1 MENSGLAIAIIGI
14 AALLCQWAAWRA
26 RLPAILFLLL
36 AGLALGPIGGWL
48 DPDSLFGDL
57 LFPLVSLAVA
67 VILFE
72 GSLTLSIRELG
83 GLSTVVRRMIT
94 VAAPVTWAVVAVAT
108 HYLFGIGWD
117 LSILFG
123 ALMVVTGPTVITPLL
138 RTVRPSER
146 VANVLRWE
154 GIVID
159 PVGALLV
166 VVVYEFI
173 ATHAQGAPFGHSLL
187 LFLEIIVVGLA
198 IGLAAGYLLGKILAR
213 QWLPEYL
220 HNLATLS
227 LVFIVFTFCNHL
239 AHESGLLGVTV
250 MGMWLGNQKE
260 VRIHNILNFK
270 ENLTI
275 LFISGLFIILAAR
288 LPRDQLLGIFTLA
301 PLLLLLVIQFV
312 ARPLSVAL
320 ATLGSQLNW
329 RERVVL
335 GWIAPRGIVAAAV
348 SALFALR
355 LMEQGHPDA
364 EWLLPLT
371 FAVILGT
378 VVFQSATARPLA
390 RALNAVEPEPR
401 GVLILGANAVARTLG
416 KALSEQK
423 LPVMLCDSNWDNI
436 RTARMAGLRT
446 FYGNPTSE
454 FANQRLDLTGIGNL
468 LALSPLRELNVVAC
482 MHFRGEFGGEHVYTI
497 RHTSENHKAEKHQV
511 SDDLK
516 GATLFAEQVTYAKLA
531 SLIGE
536 GAEIRVTKLTDEF
549 DFKAFQQ
556 RKSRGT
562 LLLFEV
568 TESGNLKPFVA
579 GRETTPKSGS
589 TLLSLAPAERS
600 SASAPQ
606 SELPETPA
614 SPEPQLPG

>member
-1 MENSGLAIAIIGI
+1 MENAGLAIALIGI
-14 AALLCQWAAWRA
+14 VALFCQWAAWQA
-26 RLPAILFLLL
+26 RLPAILFLLVT
-36 AGLALGPIGGWL
+36 GLILGPIGGWL
-48 DPDSLFGDL
+48 DPDALFGDL

-72 GSLTLSIRELG
+72 GSLTLNFRELG
-83 GLSTVVRRMIT
+83 SLSTVVRRMIT
-94 VAAPVTWAVVAVAT
+94 VAAPITWAVVAVTT

-138 RTVRPSER
+138 RSVRPSER
-146 VANVLRWE
+146 VANILRWE

-166 VVVYEFI
+166 VVMYEFI
-173 ATHAQGAPFGHSLL
+173 ATQSQAAAFGHSVL
-187 LFLEIIVVGLA
+187 LFLEIIVVGMV

-227 LVFIVFTFCNHL
+227 LVFMVFTFCNHL

-250 MGMWLGNQKE
+250 MGMWLGNQKD

-288 LPRDQLLGIFTLA
+288 LPQEQLIGIFTLA

-312 ARPLSVAL
+312 ARPLSVAF
-320 ATLGSQLNW
+320 ATLGSPVNW
-329 RERVVL
+329 RERIVL
-335 GWIAPRGIVAAAV
+335 SWIAPRGIVAAAV

-355 LMEQGHPDA
+355 LEEQGHPDA
-364 EWLLPLT
+364 HWLLPLT
-371 FAVILGT
+371 FAIILGT

-390 RALNAVEPEPR
+390 RALKAVEPEPR
-401 GVLILGANAVARTLG
+401 GVLILGANAVARTIG
-416 KALSEQK
+416 KALMEQK
-423 LPVMLCDSNWDNI
+423 LPVMVCDSNWENI

-454 FANQRLDLTGIGNL
+454 YASQRLELTGIGQL
-468 LALSPLRELNVVAC
+468 LALSPLRELNVIAC
-482 MHFRGEFGGEHVYTI
+482 MHFRNEFGRENVYTI
-497 RHTSENHKAEKHQV
+497 RHTSENHKAEKHHV
-511 SDDLK
+511 ADDLK
-516 GATLFAEQVTYAKLA
+516 GATLFTERATYAKLA

-536 GAEIRVTKLTDEF
+536 GAEVRVTRLTE
-549 DFKAFQQ
+549 DFTFEAFK
-556 RKSRGT
+556 KSKTRGT
-562 LLLFEV
+562 LLLFSISED
-568 TESGNLKPFVA
+568 GDLRPFVA
-579 GRETTPKSGS
+579 GREETPESGS
-589 TLLSLAPAERS
+589 VLLSLVPADQS
-600 SASAPQ
+600 SKEVPV
-606 SELPETPA
+606 PETDTPPE
-614 SPEPQLPG
+614 SPSLPD

>member
-1 MENSGLAIAIIGI
+1 MENAGLAIALIGI
-14 AALLCQWAAWRA
+14 AALACQWAAWKA
-26 RLPAILFLLL
+26 RLPAILFLLVI
-36 AGLALGPIGGWL
+36 GLILGPISGWL
-48 DPDSLFGDL
+48 DPDALFGDL

-72 GSLTLSIRELG
+72 GSLSLNFRELG
-83 GLSTVVRRMIT
+83 SLSTVVRRMIT
-94 VAAPVTWAVVAVAT
+94 VAAPITWAIVAVTT

-138 RTVRPSER
+138 RSVRPTER

-154 GIVID
+154 GIIID

-173 ATHAQGAPFGHSLL
+173 ATQSQAAAFGHSVL
-187 LFLEIIVVGLA
+187 LFLEIIVVGLV
-198 IGLAAGYLLGKILAR
+198 IGLAAGYALGKVLAN

-227 LVFIVFTFCNHL
+227 LVFLVFTFCNHL

-250 MGMWLGNQKE
+250 MGMWLGNQKD
-260 VRIHNILNFK
+260 VRIHDILNFK

-288 LPRDQLLGIFTLA
+288 LPREQLIGIFTLA

-312 ARPLSVAL
+312 ARPLSVAF
-320 ATLGSQLNW
+320 ATLGSPTNW
-329 RERVVL
+329 RERIVL
-335 GWIAPRGIVAAAV
+335 SWIAPRGIVAAAV

-355 LMEQGHPDA
+355 LTEQGHPDA
-364 EWLLPLT
+364 YWLLPLT

-390 RALNAVEPEPR
+390 RALKAVEPEPR
-401 GVLILGANAVARTLG
+401 GVLILGANAVARTIG
-416 KALSEQK
+416 KALNEQE
-423 LPVMLCDSNWDNI
+423 LPVLVCDSNWDNI

-454 FANQRLDLTGIGNL
+454 YANHRLELTGIGQL
-468 LALSPLRELNVVAC
+468 LAMSPLRELNVIAC
-482 MHFRGEFGGEHVYTI
+482 MHFRSEFGRNNVYTI
-497 RHTSENHKAEKHQV
+497 RHTSENYKAEKHHV

-516 GATLFAEQVTYAKLA
+516 GATLFAERITYAKLA
-531 SLIGE
+531 SLIGD
-536 GAEIRVTKLTDEF
+536 GAEIRATRLTEEFTYEDFNNTK
-549 DFKAFQQ
+549 A
-556 RKSRGT
+556 RGT
-562 LLLFEV
+562 LLLFSV
-568 TESGNLKPFVA
+568 TKDGHLNPFVA
-579 GRETTPKSGS
+579 GREEVPKEGA
-589 TLLSLAPAERS
+589 TLVSLVPAERDDRK
-600 SASAPQ
+600 SANAS
-606 SELPETPA
+606 PETPE
-614 SPEPQLPG
+614 SPEGQLPG